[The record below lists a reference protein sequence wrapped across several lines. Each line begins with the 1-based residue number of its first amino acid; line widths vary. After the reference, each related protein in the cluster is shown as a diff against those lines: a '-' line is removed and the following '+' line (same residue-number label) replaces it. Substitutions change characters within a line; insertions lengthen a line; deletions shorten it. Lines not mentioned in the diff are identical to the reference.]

1 MRKVTR
7 EQYKKYVNQIAAI
20 NGIEA
25 IDVAARFTVEPS
37 VSQTL
42 EEKIQE
48 SSSFLKKSISFRL
61 MNKAVTKSA
70 WGLIARLPAP
80 PTPMKKTVN
89 PSIQPVWTSKATC
102 VPRPILIPH

>member
-20 NGIEA
+20 NGIDA
-25 IDVAARFTVEPS
+25 LDVAGKFTVEPS

-48 SSSFLKKSISFRL
+48 SSGFLKKSISSR
-61 MNKAVTKSA
+61 
-70 WGLIARLPAP
+70 
-80 PTPMKKTVN
+80 
-89 PSIQPVWTSKATC
+89 
-102 VPRPILIPH
+102 